1 MKKIFITGTAFM
13 AMFASVP
20 AMAQDNE
27 EMLAQLK
34 AMQAQ
39 MASMQK
45 EMNKLKSQLAQNKP
59 QAVKSEKLAKLEKKV
74 EKLAEAN
81 TPKAPENDVKVSLIP
96 APKFE
101 TADGAYSFKI
111 GGFAQ
116 IDGGIFDDDVRDRP
130 DGTNIRR
137 ARLNVSGVLAKDF
150 KYKIENDF
158 AGNAS
163 ALTDVYLEYAGL
175 NPTTITVGQFKEPFG
190 LETLTSDLFTSFIE
204 RSVVNSFS
212 PDRKIGA
219 MVSSSGELK
228 PLGFWTAALG
238 GFGSGTSST
247 SSTDDEARDITGRIT
262 LAPIASKTEVLHFGV
277 AGSHRIPDAS
287 SDSFSFSSR
296 AENQMSSSS
305 ADLSVNTG
313 TISNVDSVN
322 LLGLE
327 AAGVYGP
334 FSVQGEYV
342 KAMVNRSSGV
352 EPNFDGY
359 YVEASYFLTG
369 ESRNYNASTARFER
383 TKPTWSLN
391 PSKGDWGAWQVMARY
406 SNLDLN
412 DKTIHGG
419 ELRDTTFGIKW
430 LPNNYT
436 MVTANYIISN
446 TDNFAVTPNDDPK
459 IWLLRT
465 QFDF

>member
-1 MKKIFITGTAFM
+1 MKKLLLTGTAF
-13 AMFASVP
+13 FALLATP
-20 AMAQDNE
+20 ALAQDNDA
-27 EMLAQLK
+27 LLSQLK

-39 MASMQK
+39 METMQK
-45 EMNKLKSQLAQNKP
+45 EMGKLKSQIAQSKT
-59 QAVKSEKLAKLEKKV
+59 QSAKTEKLEKKTV
-74 EKLAEAN
+74 KQADASKA
-81 TPKAPENDVKVSLIP
+81 TKAPEKDVKITMDP

-116 IDGGIFDDDVRDRP
+116 IDAGIFDDDIRDRP
-130 DGTNIRR
+130 DGTNVRR
-137 ARLNVSGVLAKDF
+137 ARLSASGTIANDF

-158 AGNAS
+158 AGNVS
-163 ALTDVYLEYAGL
+163 AITDAYLEYAGFK
-175 NPTTITVGQFKEPFG
+175 PVSITVGQFKEPFG

-219 MVSSSGELK
+219 MVSTYGETA
-228 PLGFWTAALG
+228 PIGFWTASLG

-247 SSTDDEARDITGRIT
+247 SSTDDEARDVTARLT
-262 LAPIASKTEVLHFGV
+262 WAPIADKTEVLHFGV

-313 TISNVDSVN
+313 TITNVDNVN

-334 FSVQGEYV
+334 FSLQGEYV
-342 KAMVNRSSGV
+342 RAMVNRSSGV
-352 EPNFDGY
+352 EPNFNGY
-359 YVEASYFLTG
+359 YAEASYFITG
-369 ESRNYNASTARFER
+369 ESRNYNASTGRFER
-383 TKPTWSLN
+383 VKPKWPLSI
-391 PSKGDWGAWQVMARY
+391 SKGNYGAWQVMARY

-412 DKTIHGG
+412 DKTFHGG

-446 TDNFAVTPNDDPK
+446 TDNFSVTPNDDPK